1 MALRNIS
8 HEEPAAAAAH
18 THTNTTR
25 TLMQTLIHLSACFS
39 SGE

>member
-18 THTNTTR
+18 THTNTRMHTRAGTR
-25 TLMQTLIHLSACFS
+25 TFISLL
-39 SGE
+39 